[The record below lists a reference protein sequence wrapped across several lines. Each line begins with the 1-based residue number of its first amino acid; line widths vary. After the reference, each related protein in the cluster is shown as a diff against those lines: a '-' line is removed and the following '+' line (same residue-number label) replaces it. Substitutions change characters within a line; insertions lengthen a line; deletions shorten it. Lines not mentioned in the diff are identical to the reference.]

1 MEKTNQRFDK
11 EIIMNKNYVDI
22 QDKTKDILAGDK
34 TDFDF
39 DFVSIVMALSTIINE
54 CGIGEEELSKFI
66 KIVDTKQVYQS
77 AVQYEL
83 GYSTDTNFEGMSCY
97 TIMQELIDNGDI
109 TVYPF
114 NFITSW
120 TDQ

>member
-1 MEKTNQRFDK
+1 
-11 EIIMNKNYVDI
+11 MNKNYVDF
-22 QDKTKDILAGDK
+22 QDKTKGILAGDK
-34 TDFDF
+34 TDFAGIGNICN
-39 DFVSIVMALSTIINE
+39 IVMALSTIINE

-97 TIMQELIDNGDI
+97 TIMRELIDNGDI

-120 TDQ
+120 MD